1 MRDVLDVERRGKVVW
16 IKCLHLGTI
25 GLEAS
30 LETDAVIFYLAMDA
44 LLDTRCCA
52 NSSDAGK
59 DKDNGGNSREAS
71 PRLHV
76 A

>member
-16 IKCLHLGTI
+16 IKCLHLGTV

-52 NSSDAGK
+52 SPSPSNVNNNGNGSNDHDA
-59 DKDNGGNSREAS
+59 S
-71 PRLHV
+71 
-76 A
+76 